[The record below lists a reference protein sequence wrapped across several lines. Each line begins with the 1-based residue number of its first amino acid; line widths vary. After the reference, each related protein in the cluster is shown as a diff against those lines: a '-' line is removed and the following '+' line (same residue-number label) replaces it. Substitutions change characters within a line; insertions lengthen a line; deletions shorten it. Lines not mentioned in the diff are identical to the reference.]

1 MQLFS
6 ISIDTTVLKVLYP
19 LTNLPSKSRTIPIEQ
34 ELPGYRRIRI
44 EGKVSAVGR
53 VNVFDKGDG
62 A

>member
-1 MQLFS
+1 
-6 ISIDTTVLKVLYP
+6 LYP

-53 VNVFDKGDG
+53 VSVFDKGDG